1 MEEGITMSKAKA
13 FKDAISPEYH
23 GREDQMSEAMD
34 YRFGKIGK
42 YEWEGKNIWQASR
55 IQPR

>member
-13 FKDAISPEYH
+13 FKDMISSEYH

-42 YEWEGKNIWQASR
+42 YEGEGKNI
-55 IQPR
+55 